1 MTAAE
6 NKKLITTAF
15 EAWSRGDGRPFFK
28 LLADDVR
35 WTVIGSTPV
44 SGTYNSKSDFRL
56 RLKSLSEKFAG
67 ELKAVVRDVIA
78 DGDKVAVQW
87 DGHATGKNGA
97 AYDQTYC
104 WVMRLRDGLVCEC
117 IAYLDTEMVN
127 RLFNGGRT
135 Q

>member
-6 NKKLITTAF
+6 NKKLVSDAF
-15 EAWSRGDGRPFFK
+15 DAWSRGDGRPFFK

-35 WTVIGSTPV
+35 WTVTGSTPV
-44 SGTYNSKSDFRL
+44 SGTHNSKRDFRQTV
-56 RLKSLSEKFAG
+56 KSLAEKFAG
-67 ELKAVVRDVIA
+67 DLKVTVRDVIA

-87 DGHATGKNGA
+87 EGHAVGKNGT

-104 WVMRLRDGLVCEC
+104 WVMRLTDGMVREC
-117 IAYLDTEMVN
+117 IAYLDTELVT
-127 RLFNGGRT
+127 RLFDGGRT

>member
-1 MTAAE
+1 MTAAD
-6 NKKLITTAF
+6 NKKLIAGAF

-28 LLADDVR
+28 LLADDVK

-44 SGTYNSKSDFRL
+44 SGTYTSKSDFRQT
-56 RLKSLSEKFAG
+56 LKSLSDKFAG
-67 ELKAVVRDVIA
+67 ELKATVRDIIA

-87 DGHATGKNGA
+87 DGHAMGKNGA

-104 WVMRLRDGLVCEC
+104 WVIRLKDGRVSEC

-127 RLFNGGRT
+127 RLFEGGRA